1 MSSNTLSIPTSPD
14 QSEPRRK
21 LFLSATSTEQSEPRR
36 KLFLSAT
43 STEQSEPR
51 RKLFLSATSPEQS
64 EPMTSPESQRKK
76 SKKISKKKSKKTAL
90 KKKSIKKKKKSK
102 KTALKKKSIKKKKKS
117 KKTALKKKSSPLKTS
132 PFYSTPIRP
141 FYSTPI
147 RKTPLKTPPL
157 TNKKINSI
165 VSTSR
170 KLTQTI
176 IKSFKENASPILE
189 TNHIGTFK
197 SRNLSA
203 NYFLAK
209 YKSIICPLNLTI
221 QSEYDKVENRLYLNI
236 IYKNNYEPELMMY
249 YNVEDGEIYVEDILK
264 DSNLLMIDNINK
276 TVERYDP
283 HGFETMD
290 IFKPILL
297 DKALEIWFRE
307 DEDLKY
313 TYLPTVETNTIYG
326 LQDYQCRESNRECEG
341 EIKGYCAAWM
351 LFYFHMRLE
360 YPDMSQKD
368 IKLKCLRDVNQI
380 SGGNY
385 TNFIRSYSG
394 YLRGITGL

>member
-76 SKKISKKKSKKTAL
+76 SKKIS
-90 KKKSIKKKKKSK
+90 
-102 KTALKKKSIKKKKKS
+102 KKKS

-264 DSNLLMIDNINK
+264 EIAKKISKCSKQKFRFTAIQLSLHGEGGGHSNLLMIDNINK